1 MRHLNNKLTVSNIAG
16 TFTNNVVIIGAS
28 SNAKYALVS
37 YDSQLDN
44 SFNETY
50 SNKYIDTEADSIIDF
65 SENNPFGSI

>member
-1 MRHLNNKLTVSNIAG
+1 
-16 TFTNNVVIIGAS
+16 
-28 SNAKYALVS
+28 LVS

-50 SNKYIDTEADSIIDF
+50 SNKYINTEADSIIDF